1 MTDKIVEEDLSSI
14 AESIKAEAKALEG
27 KTLLITG
34 GSGFIGSYFIAT
46 IDILNKKYFKKPCK
60 VISLDNHIVGKS
72 NNLIKEINSPEIKY
86 IEHDVT
92 KPFETKEPID
102 YIVSAAGVASPVY
115 YKKFPIQTIEG
126 TIFGLKNALELCG
139 EKKSKSIL
147 FFSSSEIYGD
157 PDPNFI
163 PTPETYK
170 GNVSSIGPRSCYD
183 ESKRIGEALSTAH
196 FRVHGTPV
204 KIVRPFNV
212 YGPGMKGTDY
222 RVIPMFLSQGCRGQP
237 LTVHDRGN
245 QTRTFC
251 YATDAITGFF
261 KVLLSD
267 KNGEVF
273 NVGNDQDEINMRSLA
288 DLMAQEIFDNKAK
301 VNLIKYPDAYP
312 QDEPR
317 RRCPDISKISK
328 QLGYSPKVDLKTGLK
343 RSYQW
348 FRENAI

>member
-1 MTDKIVEEDLSSI
+1 MADKIVEEDLQNI
-14 AESIKAEAKALEG
+14 AEAIKAEAKVLEG

-46 IDILNKKYFKKPCK
+46 IDILNNKYFKKPCK
-60 VISLDNHIVGKS
+60 VISLDNHLVGRS
-72 NNLIKEINSPEIKY
+72 NNLIKEINSPHVKY

-115 YKKFPIQTIEG
+115 YKKYPIQTIEG
-126 TIFGLKNALELCG
+126 TIFGLKNALELCR

-170 GNVSSIGPRSCYD
+170 GNVSSIGDRSCYD
-183 ESKRIGEALSTAH
+183 ESKRIGETLSMAH
-196 FRVHGTPV
+196 FRVYKTPV
-204 KIVRPFNV
+204 RVVRPFNV
-212 YGPGMKGTDY
+212 YGPGMKGADY
-222 RVIPMFLSQGCRGQP
+222 RVIPTFLAQGCRGEA
-237 LTVHDRGN
+237 LTVHDKGN

-251 YATDAITGFF
+251 YVTDAIIGFF
-261 KVLLSD
+261 KVLLSGKD
-267 KNGEVF
+267 GEVY
-273 NVGNDQDEINMRSLA
+273 NVGNEDDEINMRSLA
-288 DLMAQEIFDNKAK
+288 DMVASEVFDNKVK

-343 RSYQW
+343 RSYLW